1 MQAHGA
7 LDARHRSQI
16 CPPNDFKQPRGAR
29 PAERF
34 HTALRSY
41 RVLRDLTPEQIQN
54 FMDSYLIY
62 SLDWADEE
70 KMVATLGKDY
80 ENVVGQKLADYYC
93 VLNHLCALGELEK
106 MYIPPAMDLDQNLT
120 MNQIL
125 YERQICEELQL
136 PPHARVL
143 ELGCGRGRVA
153 AHISS
158 LTSARI
164 TGLNI
169 DADQIASAQSFNTQ
183 QFFQNTFVRAD
194 FNSLPLPLESAS
206 FDAFYQIQAFSLAK
220 DHDALCRE
228 LFRLLKPGARL
239 SLLDWV
245 SLEAYNPN
253 NAHHTQLMTRIK
265 PLIGAVGTPTPASLA
280 ASLEQAGFVMLDSKN
295 VSINGLQAPLIE
307 RADGFFRNLKRCVL
321 GGVKVGL
328 LPGHFRTLFER
339 LTRDCDAFV
348 QADREGLCT
357 TSWRWLAVKPE
368 TAVVGE
374 TQVEEE
380 GVGLGLV
387 APVAE
392 GKGSGNGSGNGDSAY
407 ASLSSSQEAVDR
419 QQQRGGEKKGG
430 GGDGGGV
437 VESGDGVDRGKEV
450 AK

>member
-7 LDARHRSQI
+7 LDARHRPET
-16 CPPNDFKQPRGAR
+16 CHANDLKRPRGAR
-29 PAERF
+29 PTERF
-34 HTALRSY
+34 QTALRSY

-62 SLDWADEE
+62 SLDWADEG

-120 MNQIL
+120 VNQIL

-136 PPHARVL
+136 PANNARVL

-169 DADQIASAQSFNTQ
+169 DADQIASAQAFNTQ
-183 QFFQNTFVRAD
+183 QCLHNTFVRAD
-194 FNSLPLPLESAS
+194 FNSLPLPFESAS

-245 SLEAYNPN
+245 SLEAYNPD

-280 ASLEQAGFVMLDSKN
+280 ASLEKAGFVMLDSSN

-307 RADGFFRNLKRCVL
+307 RADGFFRNLKRFVL
-321 GGVKVGL
+321 GGVKFGL
-328 LPGHFRTLFER
+328 LPGHFRQLFER
-339 LTRDCDAFV
+339 LTKDCDAFV
-348 QADREGLCT
+348 EADRQGLCT
-357 TSWRWLAVKPE
+357 TSWRWLAVKPDTMGKE
-368 TAVVGE
+368 MDG
-374 TQVEEE
+374 EE
-380 GVGLGLV
+380 GKEGWGWGCWWFLGLGLV
-387 APVAE
+387 LVMV
-392 GKGSGNGSGNGDSAY
+392 SG
-407 ASLSSSQEAVDR
+407 
-419 QQQRGGEKKGG
+419 
-430 GGDGGGV
+430 
-437 VESGDGVDRGKEV
+437 
-450 AK
+450 

>member
-1 MQAHGA
+1 MS
-7 LDARHRSQI
+7 R
-16 CPPNDFKQPRGAR
+16 R
-29 PAERF
+29 PAQAASRD
-34 HTALRSY
+34 TSY
-41 RVLRDLTPEQIQN
+41 RALPHSIAVN

-62 SLDWADEE
+62 SLDWADEG
-70 KMVATLGKDY
+70 KMVATLGRDY

-106 MYIPPAMDLDQNLT
+106 MYIPPAMDLDQNIT

-125 YERQICEELQL
+125 YERQICDELQL
-136 PPHARVL
+136 PPSNARVL

-158 LTSARI
+158 LTSAQI

-169 DADQIASAQSFNTQ
+169 DADQIASAQVFNTQ
-183 QFFQNTFVRAD
+183 QSLHNTFIRAD
-194 FNSLPLPLESAS
+194 FNSLPLPLEDSS

-253 NAHHTQLMTRIK
+253 DPHHIQLMTRIK

-280 ASLEQAGFVMLDSKN
+280 TSLEKAGFVVLDSRN

-307 RADGFFRNLKRCVL
+307 RADGFFRTLKRVVL

-348 QADREGLCT
+348 EADREGLCT
-357 TSWRWLAVKPE
+357 TSWRWLAEKPMVQSPGPVE
-368 TAVVGE
+368 TDA
-374 TQVEEE
+374 
-380 GVGLGLV
+380 VGLGVVGLEV
-387 APVAE
+387 AAVTTGQG
-392 GKGSGNGSGNGDSAY
+392 GKAAAVEGNGDSAY

-419 QQQRGGEKKGG
+419 QGEKKA
-430 GGDGGGV
+430 GV
-437 VESGDGVDRGKEV
+437 AGTEMVSGVANGKQAV
-450 AK
+450 R